1 MCCGPLM
8 DQNLVVG
15 VDDKKVKERKKLVFP
30 GLHREPIK
38 PYNRACTSHE
48 GSGHPLEEVLKA
60 QAGE

>member
-1 MCCGPLM
+1 M

-30 GLHREPIK
+30 GLRREPIK

-48 GSGHPLEEVLKA
+48 GSGHPLEEVFKA